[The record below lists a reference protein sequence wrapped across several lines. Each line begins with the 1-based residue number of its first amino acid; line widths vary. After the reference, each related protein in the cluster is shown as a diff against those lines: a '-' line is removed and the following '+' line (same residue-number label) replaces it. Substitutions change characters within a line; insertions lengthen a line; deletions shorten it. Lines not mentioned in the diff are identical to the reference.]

1 MNNTLE
7 TPFKSEFLYKS
18 CNLGIYELYVDG
30 STGWGITFPNGYIE
44 VEDGPHQCVSRMIG
58 EINGISISAK
68 GYDVTSIPDEYWMG
82 DMSNEE
88 LVNFLDKLVSNYK
101 KITKR

>member
-1 MNNTLE
+1 MNHTLE
-7 TPFKSEFLYKS
+7 TPFKNEFLYKS
-18 CNLGIYELYVDG
+18 SNLGIYELYVDG
-30 STGWGITFPNGYIE
+30 STGWAITFPNGYIE

-58 EINGISISAK
+58 EINGIGISAS

-82 DMSNEE
+82 NMSNKE

-101 KITKR
+101 KITNR

>member
-68 GYDVTSIPDEYWMG
+68 GYDVTSIPDKYWVG